1 MKLVN
6 ADCFEALKDLADNSV
21 DAVVSDPPYGLGRCS
36 PAEVAECMSAWAKGE
51 TWTPKGSG
59 FMGKAWDAWVPPP
72 DLWREVLRVLKPG
85 GHGLI
90 FAGSRTQDLMGM
102 SLRLAGFEMRDV
114 VQWLY
119 GSGFPK
125 SHDVSKA
132 IDKSKGAERKV
143 IRTEYMW
150 GRHTDKESIGNYKGN
165 WDITAPSS
173 DEAKRW
179 EGWGTA
185 LKPAY
190 EPALLVRKALD
201 GTVANNVL
209 LHGVGGL
216 NIEGCKVGD
225 EDMSAQ
231 WDRVWSENTGPMS
244 QRCDQSSRTKKQ
256 SVGRFPPN
264 VILDEQASEQLEQQV
279 ANVSR
284 FFYCAKASKS
294 EREAGLKDQPL
305 RKAGAMN
312 GEETRPDR
320 PTNHPMR
327 ANFHP
332 TVKPIDLMRY
342 LARLI
347 TPLGGI
353 VLDPFMGSGSTGC
366 ACALE
371 GFDFI
376 GIEREP
382 DYFEIAQSRIKHWG
396 GEGIE
401 ITEYPPEVKP
411 PESDTLP
418 LFDWMP

>member
-1 MKLVN
+1 MRLLN
-6 ADCFEALKDLADNSV
+6 ADCFEALKELADNSI
-21 DAVVSDPPYGLGRCS
+21 DAVVTDPPYGLGRCS
-36 PAEVAECMSAWAKGE
+36 PAEVAECMIAWAKGK

-59 FMGKAWDAWVPPP
+59 FKGKAWDAWVPPP

-119 GSGFPK
+119 GTGFPK
-125 SHDVSKA
+125 SQDVSKA
-132 IDKSKGAERKV
+132 TQNEQ
-143 IRTEYMW
+143 
-150 GRHTDKESIGNYKGN
+150 
-165 WDITAPSS
+165 
-173 DEAKRW
+173 W

-190 EPALLVRKALD
+190 EPALLVRKPLN
-201 GTVANNVL
+201 GTVADNML
-209 LHGVGGL
+209 SFGVGGL
-216 NIEGCKVGD
+216 NVDGCRIASKEEIKEFTRGESKFFSGLD
-225 EDMSAQ
+225 GGRYKPHLS
-231 WDRVWSENTGPMS
+231 
-244 QRCDQSSRTKKQ
+244 
-256 SVGRFPPN
+256 GRFPTN
-264 VILDEQASEQLEQQV
+264 IILDQATAQQLDQQ
-279 ANVSR
+279 ADSVSR
-284 FFYCAKASKS
+284 FFYCAKSSTS
-294 EREAGLKDQPL
+294 ERSAGIK
-305 RKAGAMN
+305 
-312 GEETRPDR
+312 GEGS
-320 PTNHPMR
+320 R
-327 ANFHP
+327 ANVHP

-382 DYFEIAQSRIKHWG
+382 AYFEIAQRRIKHWG
-396 GEGIE
+396 GDGVELFE
-401 ITEYPPEVKP
+401 FPPESSEPK
-411 PESDTLP
+411 SDTLP
-418 LFDWMP
+418 LFDWMDG

>member
-6 ADCFEALKDLADNSV
+6 ADCFEALKDLADNSI

-36 PAEVAECMSAWAKGE
+36 PAEVAECMIAWAKGE

-59 FMGKAWDAWVPPP
+59 FMGKAWDTWVPPP
-72 DLWREVLRVLKPG
+72 ELWREVLRVLKPG

-119 GSGFPK
+119 GEGFPK
-125 SHDVSKA
+125 SHNIGKA
-132 IDKSKGAERKV
+132 TQDEQ
-143 IRTEYMW
+143 
-150 GRHTDKESIGNYKGN
+150 
-165 WDITAPSS
+165 WD
-173 DEAKRW
+173 
-179 EGWGTA
+179 GWGTA

-190 EPALLVRKALD
+190 EPALLVRKPLG
-201 GTVANNVL
+201 GTVAQNTVMYGCGGINIDASRIETDDNLARINKIDNGIFGWGNGAGGQALRVL
-209 LHGVGGL
+209 NGL
-216 NIEGCKVGD
+216 P
-225 EDMSAQ
+225 Q
-231 WDRVWSENTGPMS
+231 
-244 QRCDQSSRTKKQ
+244 Q
-256 SVGRFPPN
+256 GRFPSN
-264 VILDEQASEQLEQQV
+264 VLIDQATAEQLDYQ
-279 ANVSR
+279 AGSVSR

-294 EREAGLKDQPL
+294 EREAGLSS
-305 RKAGAMN
+305 
-312 GEETRPDR
+312 GERV
-320 PTNHPMR
+320 NI
-327 ANFHP
+327 HP

-347 TPLGGI
+347 TPPHGI

-382 DYFEIAQSRIKHWG
+382 DYFEIAQRRIKHWG

-401 ITEYPPEVKP
+401 MAEYPPEVEP

-418 LFDWMP
+418 LFDWLS

>member
-1 MKLVN
+1 MRLIN
-6 ADCFEALKDLADNSV
+6 ADCFEALKELADNSV

-36 PAEVAECMSAWAKGE
+36 PAEVAECMIAWAKGE

-59 FMGKAWDAWVPPP
+59 FMSKVWDAWVPPP
-72 DLWREVLRVLKPG
+72 ELWREVLRVLKPG

-132 IDKSKGAERKV
+132 IDKSKGAER
-143 IRTEYMW
+143 
-150 GRHTDKESIGNYKGN
+150 
-165 WDITAPSS
+165 
-173 DEAKRW
+173 EAGKW

-190 EPALLVRKALD
+190 EPALLVRKPLS
-201 GTVANNVL
+201 GTIADNVL
-209 LHGVGGL
+209 SFGVGGI
-216 NIEGCKVGD
+216 NIDGCRNPRKKECKAYVR
-225 EDMSAQ
+225 SK
-231 WDRVWSENTGPMS
+231 SEYWQLDSGIYEPHAS
-244 QRCDQSSRTKKQ
+244 
-256 SVGRFPPN
+256 GRFPTN
-264 VILDEQASEQLEQQV
+264 VIIDQATAQQLDQQADS
-279 ANVSR
+279 VSR
-284 FFYCAKASKS
+284 FFYCAKPSTS
-294 EREAGLKDQPL
+294 ERGAGIKAEAKRG
-305 RKAGAMN
+305 N
-312 GEETRPDR
+312 I
-320 PTNHPMR
+320 
-327 ANFHP
+327 HP
-332 TVKPIDLMRY
+332 TVKPIDLMKY

-347 TPLGGI
+347 TPPGGI

-396 GEGIE
+396 GEGVE
-401 ITEYPPEVKP
+401 LLEFPPERKE

-418 LFDWMP
+418 LFDWMGG

>member
-1 MKLVN
+1 VKLVN

-36 PAEVAECMSAWAKGE
+36 PAEVAECMIAWAKGE

-72 DLWREVLRVLKPG
+72 ELWREVLRVLKPG
-85 GHGLI
+85 GHALI

-119 GSGFPK
+119 GTGFPK
-125 SHDVSKA
+125 SLDVGKA
-132 IDKSKGAERKV
+132 TQDKK
-143 IRTEYMW
+143 
-150 GRHTDKESIGNYKGN
+150 
-165 WDITAPSS
+165 
-173 DEAKRW
+173 W

-190 EPALLVRKALD
+190 EPVLLVRKPLS
-201 GTVANNVL
+201 GTVADNVL
-209 LHGVGGL
+209 SFGVGGI
-216 NIEGCKVGD
+216 NIDGCRIDTDEIRVQGTQKSCGITDFVRGGIRDGGKVYD
-225 EDMSAQ
+225 
-231 WDRVWSENTGPMS
+231 
-244 QRCDQSSRTKKQ
+244 K
-256 SVGRFPPN
+256 GRFPSN
-264 VILDEQASEQLEQQV
+264 VLIDQATAEQLEQQV
-279 ANVSR
+279 DTVSR
-284 FFYCAKASKS
+284 FFYRAKAGKS
-294 EREAGLKDQPL
+294 EREAGLNDLPL
-305 RKAGAMN
+305 RKAGAMS
-312 GEETRPDR
+312 GAETRPDR

-327 ANFHP
+327 ANYHP
-332 TVKPIDLMRY
+332 TVKPIDIMRY

-353 VLDPFMGSGSTGC
+353 VLDPFMGSGTTGC

-396 GEGIE
+396 GEGIGM
-401 ITEYPPEVKP
+401 TEYPPEVKP
-411 PESDTLP
+411 SESDTLP
-418 LFDWMP
+418 LFDWML